1 MSEIGVAT
9 IDDTKKHNNYGTIG
23 KPLKGV
29 KVKLISLNNKFVNK
43 DNIKG
48 EICVK
53 TPSIFSGYKCIKKNF
68 SKANFKNGYFKTGD
82 LAIYKN
88 SNLKFVDRS
97 KDIIIKGGVNIAP
110 QEIDEC
116 LQKNDNVFQSATIAI
131 NDEFYGENIKSFVIL
146 KKNKNI
152 EELSLI
158 NYCIKNLGK

>member
-1 MSEIGVAT
+1 M
-9 IDDTKKHNNYGTIG
+9 
-23 KPLKGV
+23 
-29 KVKLISLNNKFVNK
+29 
-43 DNIKG
+43 
-48 EICVK
+48 
-53 TPSIFSGYKCIKKNF
+53 
-68 SKANFKNGYFKTGD
+68 
-82 LAIYKN
+82 AIYKN

-158 NYCIKNLGK
+158 NYCIKNLGKMRFCQK